1 MSVIVSHI
9 IDNDVNKFVS
19 QDKHITVFRLS
30 CPIIDI
36 FVNIMLYYLYLMS
49 HISLSVVLLCYFS
62 LLVMGEKQ

>member
-9 IDNDVNKFVS
+9 IDNDVNKFVA
-19 QDKHITVFRLS
+19 QDKHITVFRQS
-30 CPIIDI
+30 CPIIDT

-49 HISLSVVLLCYFS
+49 HISFSLVLLCYFS